1 MKLQSKPC
9 VEPSITYLLMAVLL
23 LVKVSVMKH
32 LCSTSVKRLA
42 VWLALSVLHKLILQ
56 LTHLNALITVHRTLQ
71 TPLPFL
77 LLHLVALSCMLLIV
91 IWTKSQADLTW
102 LVISALMVMSPTILS
117 KLQRLWTKQFQK
129 SVLLLLTENAILNCS
144 KRSEPVVLNSNSW
157 EMVTFPEQFGLHVL
171 TDHSIC

>member
-42 VWLALSVLHKLILQ
+42 VWLASSVLHKLILQ

-71 TPLPFL
+71 IQLQFL
-77 LLHLVALSCMLLIV
+77 QLHPVELSCMLLIATW
-91 IWTKSQADLTW
+91 IKSQADLTW
-102 LVISALMVMSPTILS
+102 LVISVLMVALPTILN
-117 KLQRLWTKQFQK
+117 KLQRLWIKQFQK
-129 SVLLLLTENAILNCS
+129 SVWLLLTENAILNCS
-144 KRSEPVVLNSNSW
+144 KRFEPVVLNSNSW
-157 EMVTFPEQFGLHVL
+157 GMVMFPEQFGLLVL